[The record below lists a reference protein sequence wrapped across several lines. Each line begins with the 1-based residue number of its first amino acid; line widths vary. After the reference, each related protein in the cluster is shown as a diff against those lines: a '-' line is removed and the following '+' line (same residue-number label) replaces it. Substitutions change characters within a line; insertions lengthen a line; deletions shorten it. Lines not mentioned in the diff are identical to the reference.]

1 MTNSHSGK
9 RHERALAA
17 LLLCSLGLPM
27 TLSASNTHFEATL
40 KTQALLTQ
48 PTDSAHSSKQFGVGL
63 EAEFS
68 SNFDSDNLIGIFT
81 PYARWANENQ
91 EVNHADV
98 RELHL
103 LHTAEHWEGLVGIS
117 RVFWGVTESGHLV
130 DIINQT
136 DQREGFDGE
145 DKLGQPMIRLS
156 RILGQDTLDLFLLS
170 GFRERKF
177 LPASSPLAL
186 PFPISNNNAV
196 YGASN
201 GRQHL
206 DIAVRFSG
214 YRNAIDYGI
223 SWFSGTSRD
232 PDFISEATG
241 VYLQRYPLID
251 QLGLDLQVTLESWLW
266 KLEAIHRTFDS
277 ESSTDTYT
285 AAITGAEYSL
295 FGLANGLFDL
305 GLLAEWHTDSRDN
318 LATVPLQN
326 DLFTGLRLGFNDTQ
340 SSEVLAGAFFDLD
353 DDSTSLRVE
362 ASRRVFGDARISLE
376 AQSFTNIDPEN
387 AAYYLRDSDFLLLSL
402 HVFF

>member
-1 MTNSHSGK
+1 MCIRDS
-9 RHERALAA
+9 
-17 LLLCSLGLPM
+17 
-27 TLSASNTHFEATL
+27 THFEATL

-48 PTDSAHSSKQFGVGL
+48 PTDSTHSSKQFGVGL

-68 SNFDSDNLIGIFT
+68 NNFDSDNLIGIFT

-156 RILGQDTLDLFLLS
+156 RILGQDTLDLFFLS

-186 PFPISNNNAV
+186 SFPISNNNAV

-295 FGLANGLFDL
+295 
-305 GLLAEWHTDSRDN
+305 
-318 LATVPLQN
+318 
-326 DLFTGLRLGFNDTQ
+326 
-340 SSEVLAGAFFDLD
+340 
-353 DDSTSLRVE
+353 SL
-362 ASRRVFGDARISLE
+362 IH
-376 AQSFTNIDPEN
+376 I
-387 AAYYLRDSDFLLLSL
+387 
-402 HVFF
+402 

>member
-1 MTNSHSGK
+1 M
-9 RHERALAA
+9 
-17 LLLCSLGLPM
+17 
-27 TLSASNTHFEATL
+27 
-40 KTQALLTQ
+40 
-48 PTDSAHSSKQFGVGL
+48 
-63 EAEFS
+63 
-68 SNFDSDNLIGIFT
+68 
-81 PYARWANENQ
+81 
-91 EVNHADV
+91 
-98 RELHL
+98 
-103 LHTAEHWEGLVGIS
+103 
-117 RVFWGVTESGHLV
+117 FWGVTESGHLV

-326 DLFTGLRLGFNDTQ
+326 DLFTGLRLAFNDTQ
-340 SSEVLAGAFFDLD
+340 SSEVLAGAFLDLD

-376 AQSFTNIDPEN
+376 AQSFTNIDSKN
-387 AAYYLRDSDFLLLSL
+387 AS
-402 HVFF
+402 